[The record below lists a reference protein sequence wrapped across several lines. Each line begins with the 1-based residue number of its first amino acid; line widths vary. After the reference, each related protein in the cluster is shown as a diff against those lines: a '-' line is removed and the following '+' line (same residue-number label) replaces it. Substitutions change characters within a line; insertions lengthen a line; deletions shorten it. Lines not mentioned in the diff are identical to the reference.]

1 VGSGLLGRRSLLK
14 YASVSGL
21 ASLATAC
28 LSQNAPTT
36 TTATQPP
43 VTGQPA
49 PTTAVA
55 TPGTGQPAPTTAVAQ
70 QQTVTWKVQSG
81 WAGNDIFQEL
91 FIDWK
96 SMVEEMSGGR
106 LKIDALPVNAVT
118 NIAGALDAVHAGT
131 LDGAH
136 HVPAYY
142 YGKDPAVSLM
152 GTGPMMGMSGQMWLA
167 WYYYGGGQKMY
178 EALVQQKLK
187 MNVVSLFHMPMQNQ
201 PLGWFKAPI
210 TKPDDFKG
218 MKFRTVGLATG
229 IYGALGAS
237 VVSVAGAEVAS
248 ALDRGTIDAA
258 EFNNTTSD
266 TVYGLPDARKVLMAR
281 SYHQPSE
288 ILEISLNKT
297 KFDAMPKDLQAIM
310 KYAAWAE
317 SANGEWK
324 FMDKNSQDYAKLK
337 ARGIQIVQTPPSVL
351 DAQLKA
357 WDGVVADK
365 SKDNK
370 EFVNILKSQ
379 KAWAERVFPWAFDIN
394 IPTPDKASYDA
405 RPKIQ

>member
-1 VGSGLLGRRSLLK
+1 MGLPRLDRRNLLK

-36 TTATQPP
+36 ATATGSPG
-43 VTGQPA
+43 VGAPA
-49 PTTAVA
+49 PTQ
-55 TPGTGQPAPTTAVAQ
+55 GGQQ
-70 QQTVTWKVQSG
+70 QQTITWKVQSG

-96 SMVEEMSGGR
+96 NLVEEMSGGR

-118 NIAGALDAVHAGT
+118 NIAGAIDAVHSGT

-142 YGKDPAVSLM
+142 YGKDHAVSLM
-152 GTGPMMGMSGQMWLA
+152 GTGPTMGMSGQMWLA
-167 WYYYGGGQKMY
+167 WYYYGGGQALFEK
-178 EALVQQKLK
+178 LVQQKLK
-187 MNVVSLFHMPMQNQ
+187 LNVVSLYHMPMQNQ
-201 PLGWFKAPI
+201 PLGWFKDEI
-210 TKPDDFKG
+210 KSPDDFRG

-229 IYGALGAS
+229 IYQFMGAS

-266 TVYGLPDARKVLMAR
+266 TVYGLPDVRKIVMTK
-281 SYHQPSE
+281 SYHQASE
-288 ILEISLNKT
+288 ILVIDLNKT
-297 KFDAMPKDLQAIM
+297 KYDAMPKDLQAIM

-324 FMDKNSQDYAKLK
+324 FFDKNSTDYQKLL
-337 ARGIQIVQTPPSVL
+337 ARGVRFIPQPQTVS
-351 DAQLKA
+351 DAQMEA
-357 WDGVVADK
+357 WKKIVADE
-365 SKDNK
+365 SANNPD
-370 EFVNILKSQ
+370 FAAIVASQ
-379 KAWAERVFPWAFDIN
+379 RQWAQRIFPWFDTMN
-394 IPTPDKASYDA
+394 IRFTDQLSYNA
-405 RPKIQ
+405 LAK

>member
-1 VGSGLLGRRSLLK
+1 VDNIVSLLSKFSRRGFLK
-14 YASVSGL
+14 YGSLSGL
-21 ASLATAC
+21 AAFITSC
-28 LSQNAPTT
+28 LSANAPAASP
-36 TTATQPP
+36 TAA
-43 VTGQPA
+43 TGGGTSAA
-49 PTTAVA
+49 PTVIARAETI
-55 TPGTGQPAPTTAVAQ
+55 
-70 QQTVTWKVQSG
+70 TWKVQSG

-91 FIDWK
+91 FLDWK
-96 SMVEEMSGGR
+96 AFVEEMSGGR

-118 NIAGALDAVHAGT
+118 NINGAIDAVHSGT

-142 YGKDPAVSLM
+142 YGKDHAVSLM

-167 WYYYGGGQKMY
+167 WYYYGGGQAIY
-178 EALVQQKLK
+178 EKLVQQKLK
-187 MNVVSLFHMPMQNQ
+187 LNVISLFHMPMQNQ
-201 PLGWFKAPI
+201 PLGWFKNEI
-210 TKPDDFKG
+210 KGPDDFKG

-229 IYGALGAS
+229 IYQALGAS

-248 ALDRGTIDAA
+248 SLDRGVIDAA

-266 TVYGLPDARKVLMAR
+266 TVYGLADVRKVLMAR

-297 KFDAMPKDLQAIM
+297 KYDAMPTDLKAIM

-324 FMDKNSQDYAKLK
+324 FMDKNSKDYAAFAGKNVK
-337 ARGIQIVQTPPSVL
+337 VFKTPQSVL

-357 WDGVVADK
+357 WDTVIATE
-365 SKDNK
+365 SASNP
-370 EFVNILKSQ
+370 EFKAIIDSQ
-379 KAWAERVFPWAFDIN
+379 KAWAQRVFKWADDIN
-394 IPTPDKASYDA
+394 IPTPDPVSYKAMF
-405 RPKIQ
+405 KT

>member
-1 VGSGLLGRRSLLK
+1 MGLTSLDRRSLLK

-36 TTATQPP
+36 ASATATAAASPG
-43 VTGQPA
+43 VGAPA
-49 PTTAVA
+49 PTVAV
-55 TPGTGQPAPTTAVAQ
+55 QP

-96 SMVEEMSGGR
+96 NMVEEMSGGR

-118 NIAGALDAVHAGT
+118 NIAGAIDAVHAGT

-142 YGKDPAVSLM
+142 YGKDHAVSLM

-167 WYYYGGGQKMY
+167 WYYYGGGQ
-178 EALVQQKLK
+178 ALYQDVVQRKLK
-187 MNVVSLFHMPMQNQ
+187 LNVISLFHMPMQNQ
-201 PLGWFKAPI
+201 MLGWFKNEI
-210 TKPDDFKG
+210 KGPDDFKG

-229 IYGALGAS
+229 IYQALGAS

-266 TVYGLPDARKVLMAR
+266 TVYGLPDARKILMAR
-281 SYHQPSE
+281 SYHQASE
-288 ILEISLNKT
+288 ILEITLNKA
-297 KFDAMPKDLQAIM
+297 KYDGMPKDLQAIM

-324 FMDKNSQDYAKLK
+324 FMDKNSTDYQKLL
-337 ARGIQIVQTPPSVL
+337 ARGVKIIKTPQSVL

-357 WDGVVADK
+357 WDTVVASE
-365 SKDNK
+365 SKDNA
-370 EFVNILKSQ
+370 EFAKIIDSQ
-379 KAWAERVFPWAFDIN
+379 KKWAERIFPWADTIN
-394 IPTPDKASYDA
+394 IPTPDPVSYNA
-405 RPKIQ
+405 VFKK

>member
-1 VGSGLLGRRSLLK
+1 MGFPSLDRRSLLK

-36 TTATQPP
+36 GLATGSPG
-43 VTGQPA
+43 VGAPA
-49 PTTAVA
+49 PTAA
-55 TPGTGQPAPTTAVAQ
+55 QPQ
-70 QQTVTWKVQSG
+70 QQTYTWKVQSG
-81 WAGNDIFQEL
+81 WAGNDIFQQL

-96 SMVEEMSGGR
+96 NLVEEMSGGR

-118 NIAGALDAVHAGT
+118 NIATAIDAVHSGT

-142 YGKDPAVSLM
+142 YGKDHAVSLM
-152 GTGPMMGMSGQMWLA
+152 GTGPTMGMSGQMWLA
-167 WYYYGGGQKMY
+167 WYYYGGGQALFEK
-178 EALVQQKLK
+178 LVQQKLK
-187 MNVVSLFHMPMQNQ
+187 LNVVSLYHMPMQNQ
-201 PLGWFKAPI
+201 PLGWFRNEIKSA
-210 TKPDDFKG
+210 DDFKG

-229 IYGALGAS
+229 IYQYMGAS

-266 TVYGLPDARKVLMAR
+266 TVYGLPDVRKIVMTK
-281 SYHQPSE
+281 SYHQASE
-288 ILEISLNKT
+288 ILVIDLNKT
-297 KFDAMPKDLQAIM
+297 KYDSMPKDLQAIM

-324 FMDKNSQDYAKLK
+324 FFDQNSTDYQKLL
-337 ARGIQIVQTPPSVL
+337 ARGVKFIAQPQSVS
-351 DAQLKA
+351 DAQMAA
-357 WDGVVADK
+357 WKKIIADESASNPDFAAIVA
-365 SKDNK
+365 
-370 EFVNILKSQ
+370 SQ
-379 KAWAERVFPWAFDIN
+379 RQWAQRIFPWFDTMN
-394 IPTPDKASYDA
+394 IRFTDPLSYDA
-405 RPKIQ
+405 LAKG